1 MGNRRLALIVGASL
15 CVSTTAFAQPEEGE
29 IEMEGDPAESL
40 PEEPLPESPPDDVS
54 DTAAEQAAPE
64 QPPAPV
70 KDPKM
75 ARKWLRAGDQ
85 LVRRGDQLT
94 RRGKVDE
101 ALQQYKNAVT
111 AYQRSI
117 EAGDD
122 VSVNYQLA
130 IAEDKAGMTAE
141 ALKHLKLVLAA
152 EGVKPRIVKHAQSK
166 LDELSMKVGIVK
178 LTITPDGTQVAI
190 EGKQIG
196 ETPLAESLV
205 LLPGVYNVTLTAVG
219 FQPKDLDLKVE
230 AGSESERSIELEPV
244 PVVTQAPAV
253 EDPLPELPVEK
264 PEGPNKLPLYIGG
277 GAAIGLTLAATVTGI
292 VAIGKHGTYTDAGVS
307 ASERADAQSSGKTF
321 ALVTDLCI
329 VGAVGAAAFTAYWYQ
344 FKYRPEAREHAE
356 RDAQAKVDVRPWVQP
371 QAGGL
376 TVAGSF

>member
-15 CVSTTAFAQPEEGE
+15 CISTTALAQPAEGE
-29 IEMEGDPAESL
+29 IEMEGDPA
-40 PEEPLPESPPDDVS
+40 PAESPPEPDQ
-54 DTAAEQAAPE
+54 APEPEAELAPDQAAPE

-94 RRGKVDE
+94 RRGQVDE

-111 AYQRSI
+111 AYRRSI

-130 IAEDKAGMTAE
+130 IAEDKAGLTAD
-141 ALKHLKLVLAA
+141 AIKHLKLVLAA
-152 EGVKPRIVKHAQSK
+152 EGVKPRIVKTAQSK
-166 LDELSMKVGIVK
+166 LDELSMKVGVVK
-178 LTITPDGTQVAI
+178 LSITPDGTQVAI
-190 EGKQIG
+190 EGKPIG
-196 ETPLAESLV
+196 ETPLSESLV
-205 LLPGVYNVTLTAVG
+205 LMPGVYKVTLTAVG
-219 FQPKDLDLKVE
+219 FQPKDLDLKIE
-230 AGSESERSIELEPV
+230 AGSESERNIELEPV

-253 EDPLPELPVEK
+253 EDPLPEVPAET
-264 PEGPNKLPLYIGG
+264 PRGPNMLPLYIGG

-292 VAIGKHGTYTDAGVS
+292 VAVSKHGTYTDAAATPS
-307 ASERADAQSSGKTF
+307 QRADAQSSGKTF

-344 FKYRPEAREHAE
+344 FKYRPEARERAE
-356 RDAQAKVDVRPWVQP
+356 RDTQAKVDVLPWVQP
-371 QAGGL
+371 QAGGV